1 MYFTVL
7 SGDVPGNVSTYLA
20 VRRVENFFALSG
32 ALHHLPLSG
41 RQVFAWLALRE
52 SCRKAA
58 ERVSH
63 GIKRRK
69 RCLIHKTKC
78 GNSNTTLRGSGRILT
93 STALSEESKLLRL
106 YQGARDAYPA
116 VSLKCGGCSPALGHS
131 TRLIPQKSVPDRIG
145 FSDNNPLNL
154 SSSVQ
159 SDNSDN
165 AWYVN
170 FDIGDVLENHMG
182 DNYYVRCVR

>member
-1 MYFTVL
+1 MTAFYERSEAFSASL
-7 SGDVPGNVSTYLA
+7 LKGLACFLA
-20 VRRVENFFALSG
+20 VRRVEKFFY
-32 ALHHLPLSG
+32 
-41 RQVFAWLALRE
+41 
-52 SCRKAA
+52 
-58 ERVSH
+58 H

-106 YQGARDAYPA
+106 DQGARDAYPA

-145 FSDNNPLNL
+145 FSDNNSLNL
-154 SSSVQ
+154 QSSSVQ

-165 AWYVN
+165 AWNVN
-170 FDIGDVLENHMG
+170 FNNGNVN
-182 DNYYVRCVR
+182 NNNKSNNNYVRCVR

>member
-1 MYFTVL
+1 MPHFCERSEAFFASL
-7 SGDVPGNVSTYLA
+7 LKGLACFLA
-20 VRRVENFFALSG
+20 VRRVEKIFY
-32 ALHHLPLSG
+32 P
-41 RQVFAWLALRE
+41 
-52 SCRKAA
+52 
-58 ERVSH
+58 

-93 STALSEESKLLRL
+93 STELSEESRNLRL

-131 TRLIPQKSVPDRIG
+131 TRLIPQKSVPDWIG
-145 FSDNNPLNL
+145 FSDNNPLNS

-165 AWYVN
+165 AWNVN
-170 FDIGDVLENHMG
+170 FNNGNVN
-182 DNYYVRCVR
+182 NNNKSNTNSVRCVR